1 MYILCFPLQWAALI
15 GDFNNWNP
23 NADVM
28 TRVYPLQYISKWFCC
43 HFCLRALC
51 SLHSIV
57 FATHFKVSSKCLV
70 FLFLFTFSITP
81 LLIELFWH
89 VIPFSNLHVTRESLQ
104 ENMDFVRFQ
113 SDSFLTCF

>member
-51 SLHSIV
+51 SLHLIV
-57 FATHFKVSSKCLV
+57 FATHFTVSNKFLV

-104 ENMDFVRFQ
+104 ENMDFLRFQ
-113 SDSFLTCF
+113 SDSFLTYF